1 MAAPTAKIGRPPNP
15 AEGPKRFSLGL
26 KVTAETKAVIDR
38 EARNT
43 GRSQS
48 QVAELLIEK
57 ALTYDQII
65 SALNQ
70 SLEDVRRGQTEA
82 AFQREGYRWVH
93 STYGKIWLPKDH
105 PIGSRSD
112 FVPVEEGEYVYPPV
126 DIPPA
131 DLLPDNR
138 NNPSTA
144 TKKQMA
150 RLDELEAQELEAQA
164 RKGAEKDKT

>member
-1 MAAPTAKIGRPPNP
+1 MPASKAKIGRPPNK

-38 EARNT
+38 EAQRT

-65 SALNQ
+65 SGLNQ
-70 SLEDVRRGQTEA
+70 SLEDVRSGRIEA

-93 STYGKIWLPKDH
+93 SPFGKIWLPKDH
-105 PIGSRSD
+105 PIGSRGD
-112 FVPVEEGEYVYPPV
+112 FVPFEEGEYVPPSV
-126 DIPPA
+126 MIPPA
-131 DLLPDNR
+131 EPLPDNR
-138 NNPSTA
+138 GKPTA
-144 TKKQMA
+144 TKERIA
-150 RLDELEAQELEAQA
+150 RLDERLREEEAQA
-164 RKGAEKDKT
+164 RKRAEEDKT